1 MVALV
6 LLMTRRFCQANASAI
21 RTPGDENVTN
31 RKVRAAFRRAG
42 HPTLAVWWTNSA
54 ANHLLK
60 RATGSAMTNPSNG
73 AARAAWHP

>member
-1 MVALV
+1 M
-6 LLMTRRFCQANASAI
+6 
-21 RTPGDENVTN
+21 
-31 RKVRAAFRRAG
+31 RAAFRRAG
-42 HPTLAVWWTNSA
+42 HPPSAVWWTISA